1 MENISVMYIELVDN
15 DTQEKVIVAVDA
27 GNYDT
32 VYEIILRRIQ
42 KQYDRQDYKSFQ
54 EYIEDVI
61 EDLVCVIIEIE
72 TTVVIHWYKYVVGGN
87 TMGTE
92 KEKITHGTRI
102 VQIESQREGKYLYT
116 TTTDVGGYLV
126 TSMYAEFDDN
136 IGYEEEIEQ
145 HEFEILGEHSG

>member
-1 MENISVMYIELVDN
+1 MENTLVMYIELIDN

-72 TTVVIHWYKYVVGGN
+72 TTVVVH
-87 TMGTE
+87 
-92 KEKITHGTRI
+92 
-102 VQIESQREGKYLYT
+102 
-116 TTTDVGGYLV
+116 
-126 TSMYAEFDDN
+126 
-136 IGYEEEIEQ
+136 
-145 HEFEILGEHSG
+145 